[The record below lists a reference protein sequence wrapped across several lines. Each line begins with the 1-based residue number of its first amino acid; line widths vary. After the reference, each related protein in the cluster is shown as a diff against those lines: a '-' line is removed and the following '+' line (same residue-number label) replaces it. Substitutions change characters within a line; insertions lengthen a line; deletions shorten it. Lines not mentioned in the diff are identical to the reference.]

1 MQQPQESERVK
12 LKELLMQQPQES
24 ERVKLKELLMQQPQE
39 SERVKLKEL
48 HLLKSKHS
56 DNSLRGMKGLN
67 WRTAYAPA
75 SGEWKG

>member
-1 MQQPQESERVK
+1 M
-12 LKELLMQQPQES
+12 LFKEQTVRRQTQGR

-67 WRTAYAPA
+67 
-75 SGEWKG
+75 